1 LERIEAL
8 SPSKIESSEHL
19 IAYTETRMKILVLT
33 AIVGLALC
41 SLAAQTPSTK
51 SGEKLVGTWRLV
63 SRVVTSEDGRVLS
76 DAGLGATPVGLLTY
90 DSTGHMAVQEMRP
103 NRPAMGDCGVSAVD
117 VANNTQT
124 V

>member
-1 LERIEAL
+1 
-8 SPSKIESSEHL
+8 
-19 IAYTETRMKILVLT
+19 MKILELT

-51 SGEKLVGTWRLV
+51 SGEKLVRTWRLV

-124 V
+124 VCGSTPTLASTQ